1 MRLDFGNELAMR
13 IGCQF
18 HRDDPAWCLKQVDH
32 NSTPLYCWATMLAER
47 QKDSHPLTKSDAL
60 QKALKS
66 NLCWSTPLETANVNG
81 QSAQRLR
88 FASVILNILWLVFLP
103 TKSQRVWLGT
113 QEASPGEHSQLTEIY
128 TSCKSCKSFK
138 IRPQPSHWQKTAVR
152 SQGGPWRIL
161 SRKYWC
167 QKIWGTHIQ
176 KPQVPGHYA
185 A

>member
-1 MRLDFGNELAMR
+1 MR

-18 HRDDPAWCLKQVDH
+18 HRDGPAWCLKQVDH

-66 NLCWSTPLETANVNG
+66 NLCWSTPLETSNVNG

-88 FASVILNILWLVFLP
+88 FASVILNILWLVFF
-103 TKSQRVWLGT
+103 THKVAEG
-113 QEASPGEHSQLTEIY
+113 LTRNSGSITWGAQSTHRNLHIY

-161 SRKYWC
+161 SRNYWC
-167 QKIWGTHIQ
+167 QKIRGTHIQ
-176 KPQVPGHYA
+176 KPQVPGHYPA
-185 A
+185 